1 MTEKKYGIIG
11 KPLSH
16 SLSPML
22 HSFWFKKYK
31 LNAHYSLIEINEDQI
46 ENTIDKIRKKE
57 LEGINV
63 TTPYKQ
69 AVIPFL
75 DLIIN
80 EAKETSSVNTIYLN
94 KDNKIVGENTDV
106 YGFNQAFI
114 NQVKK
119 TNLPKKKT
127 FVLGAGGVT
136 PSIIY
141 CLIKEGIQQIFI
153 SNKTTQKAKK
163 IKEIF
168 PSISIIPWEDINE
181 AARDADIII
190 NSTSLGMKGGND
202 FKEDFI
208 KIKPEVIYY
217 DIIYNPLETSMI
229 KNFKEKNSRTFNG
242 LDMFIHQG
250 QESFFIWNKIKP
262 EINKELEKEIISGI
276 K

>member
-1 MTEKKYGIIG
+1 M
-11 KPLSH
+11 
-16 SLSPML
+16 
-22 HSFWFKKYK
+22 
-31 LNAHYSLIEINEDQI
+31 
-46 ENTIDKIRKKE
+46 
-57 LEGINV
+57 
-63 TTPYKQ
+63 
-69 AVIPFL
+69 
-75 DLIIN
+75 
-80 EAKETSSVNTIYLN
+80 
-94 KDNKIVGENTDV
+94 
-106 YGFNQAFI
+106 
-114 NQVKK
+114 
-119 TNLPKKKT
+119 
-127 FVLGAGGVT
+127 GAGGVT